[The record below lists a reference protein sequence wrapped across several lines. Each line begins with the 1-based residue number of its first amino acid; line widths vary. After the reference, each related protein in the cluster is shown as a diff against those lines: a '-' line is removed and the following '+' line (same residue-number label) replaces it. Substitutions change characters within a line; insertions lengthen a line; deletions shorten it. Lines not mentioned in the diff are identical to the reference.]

1 MGLSLFH
8 LEPREDFVEEQE
20 MENYLVT
27 VMALQ
32 KLIEAERNL
41 MVGIIP
47 LQYQHKIFEIII
59 KSSMD
64 MIVQDGEVKNYII
77 NDNYI

>member
-1 MGLSLFH
+1 
-8 LEPREDFVEEQE
+8 

-32 KLIEAERNL
+32 KLIQSERNL
-41 MVGIIP
+41 MMGIIP
-47 LQYQHKIFEIII
+47 LQHQSKIFEMII

-64 MIVQDGEVKNYII
+64 GIVQEGDVGLIRILGSFKK
-77 NDNYI
+77 

>member
-1 MGLSLFH
+1 
-8 LEPREDFVEEQE
+8 

-32 KLIEAERNL
+32 KLIQTERNL

-47 LQYQHKIFEIII
+47 LQHQHKIFEIII

-64 MIVQDGEVKNYII
+64 IIVQDGEVS
-77 NDNYI
+77 

>member
-1 MGLSLFH
+1 
-8 LEPREDFVEEQE
+8 

-32 KLIEAERNL
+32 KLIQNERNL

-47 LQYQHKIFEIII
+47 LQHQSKIFEIII

-64 MIVQDGEVKNYII
+64 MIVQDGEVSFCNFQSFQMKTKNFFFTKQFF
-77 NDNYI
+77 